1 MTNRLTSSLPRMCIN
16 SILNFIAFQFPI
28 FNFISV
34 KFVYNVFIYVQVFL
48 IVHLFRFFFF
58 LSLPGHW
65 LLQVT
70 YSNSTSFVI
79 VCSQFCKMAKRET
92 FLMSPPIQFSR
103 IANLK
108 VSFIVLFFFQI
119 LTCSL
124 FTLHVLLSM
133 NHYGEETNVARF
145 SQLVS
150 SYL

>member
-70 YSNSTSFVI
+70 YLYSNSTSFVI

-103 IANLK
+103 IANFK
-108 VSFIVLFFFQI
+108 VSFIVLFFSNFNLLLI
-119 LTCSL
+119 YIYSSRFTFDESL
-124 FTLHVLLSM
+124 
-133 NHYGEETNVARF
+133 R
-145 SQLVS
+145 
-150 SYL
+150 

>member
-1 MTNRLTSSLPRMCIN
+1 
-16 SILNFIAFQFPI
+16 
-28 FNFISV
+28 
-34 KFVYNVFIYVQVFL
+34 
-48 IVHLFRFFFF
+48 
-58 LSLPGHW
+58 
-65 LLQVT
+65 
-70 YSNSTSFVI
+70 
-79 VCSQFCKMAKRET
+79 
-92 FLMSPPIQFSR
+92 MSPPIQFSR